1 MVGNKK
7 IKKEVVICQGSG
19 EEGAGHPRIYLRFGD
34 SNEITCPYCGR
45 KFNSQESEKQQD

>member
-7 IKKEVVICQGSG
+7 IKKEVIICQGSG
-19 EEGAGHPRIYLRFGD
+19 EEGTGHPKINLRFGD

>member
-7 IKKEVVICQGSG
+7 IKKEVIFCQGSG
-19 EEGAGHPRIYLRFGD
+19 EEGTGHPKIYLR
-34 SNEITCPYCGR
+34 NEITCPYCGR